1 MEGRTPDQILKEI
14 QELQDQLNTIQEQCS
29 HPEPCVTKIPRS
41 CTGNWDRGQD
51 SYWNDCLCSLC
62 GKSWREDQ

>member
-29 HPEPCVTKIPRS
+29 HPDTCVIKIPRS
-41 CTGNWDRGQD
+41 FTGNWDKGQD
-51 SYWNDCLCSLC
+51 RYWYNCKCHLC
-62 GKSWREDQ
+62 GKKWEEDQ